1 VTNSYIFMP
10 LNLPTK
16 GIFSSII
23 SDSCDLIVNLLLG
36 CYVQIPEVG
45 PISGAKDKSLRDG

>member
-1 VTNSYIFMP
+1 MP